1 MITKKKTSAVVTGAT
16 RGIGYAIAERLM
28 SDGLDVICTGT
39 GKEAKCPEGTS
50 YRQVDFLDDKSMEDF
65 VDFLKNKKIDVL
77 VNNAGINKIGS
88 FAEIDI
94 NDFDKILRVNLRA
107 PFLFCQAVI
116 PNMKKNKWGRIV
128 NISSIFGVITKEL
141 RASYSTSKFG
151 LDGMTAAL
159 SAEVAEA
166 GILANCVAPG
176 FIDTDLTRNVLGLQ
190 GIKNLSEK
198 IPAKRVGNVGE
209 IASLVSWLVSKEN
222 TYLSG
227 QNIIIDGGFSRV

>member
-1 MITKKKTSAVVTGAT
+1 LITKKKPSAVVTGAT

-50 YRQVDFLDDKSMEDF
+50 YRQVDFLDDKSIENF

-88 FAEIDI
+88 FSEIDI

-190 GIKNLSEK
+190 GIKDLSEK

>member
-1 MITKKKTSAVVTGAT
+1 
-16 RGIGYAIAERLM
+16 M

-116 PNMKKNKWGRIV
+116 PKMKKNKWGRIV

-190 GIKNLSEK
+190 GIKDLSEK

>member
-1 MITKKKTSAVVTGAT
+1 MITKKKPSAVVTGAT

-50 YRQVDFLDDKSMEDF
+50 YRQVDFLDDKSIENF

-190 GIKNLSEK
+190 GMKDLSGK

>member
-50 YRQVDFLDDKSMEDF
+50 YRQVDFLDDKSIENF

-190 GIKNLSEK
+190 GIKDLSEK